1 MLDNLQR
8 ASTGARPRIGLL
20 FLAVIVGH
28 VILISTQVQSRS
40 GVPVLEAVTFGAFA
54 RVQQGMAGVV
64 RAVRDTWVNYAY
76 LRGARAENETLKT
89 RVAELEVRLQEQRAL
104 AQKSERLQALLDLR
118 PALAAPMVAAEVIA
132 GYADAGMLTITIDRG
147 SNDGV
152 KENMAVIAPT
162 GVVGRVLSPVAAHAA
177 RVQLIIDENAA
188 VGAVTE
194 RSRSGGMVVGW
205 RGDPPLRMDLVS
217 NLADVQ
223 PGDLV
228 VTSGADGIYPRG
240 FNIGRVE
247 SSERGSQLYRQI
259 TVRPLADFRALE
271 EVLVVLREARP
282 AAPEQVPPPGAA
294 AK

>member
-1 MLDNLQR
+1 MLDNIQR
-8 ASTGARPRIGLL
+8 PSTGAKPRIGLL

-28 VILISTQVQSRS
+28 VILISTQVQSRT
-40 GVPVLEAVTFGAFA
+40 GMPVLEAVTFGAFA
-54 RVQQGMAGVV
+54 RVQQGTAGVV

-76 LRGARAENETLKT
+76 LRGARAENEALKT
-89 RVAELEVRLQEQRAL
+89 RVAELEVRLQEQRSL
-104 AQKSERLQALLDLR
+104 AEKSERLQALLDLR
-118 PALAAPMVAAEVIA
+118 PTVSAPMVAAEVIA

-147 SNDGV
+147 TRDGV
-152 KENMAVIAPT
+152 MENMAVIAST

-194 RSRSGGMVVGW
+194 RSRSGGMVIGW

-217 NLADVQ
+217 NLSDVQ

-228 VTSGADGIYPRG
+228 VTSGADGIYPKG

-247 SSERGSQLYRQI
+247 TSERGAQLYRSI
-259 TVRPLADFRALE
+259 SVRPLADFRALE
-271 EVLVVLREARP
+271 EVLVVLREPRP
-282 AAPEQVPPPGAA
+282 AMSEQTPAAGAT